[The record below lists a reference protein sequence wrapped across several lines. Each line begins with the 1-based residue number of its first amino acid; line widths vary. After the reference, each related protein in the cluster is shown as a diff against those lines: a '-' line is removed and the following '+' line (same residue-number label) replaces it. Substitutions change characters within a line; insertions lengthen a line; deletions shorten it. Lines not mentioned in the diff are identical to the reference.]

1 MKSNETLKFAGDVN
15 IDKIRI
21 ITPTGFFQDI
31 AAQVINIQIFE
42 DLFSPFISGSLIL
55 KESLDL
61 INLFP
66 FIGEEYL
73 ELEVSTP
80 TLDKNNIK
88 GKYYIYKMTNREMVG
103 DRSMVYQLHFIS
115 VEAIADL
122 NKKVSKSFAGKVS
135 DIVSKFVKDKYDG
148 LESSKQLYVEPSL
161 NSTKYVSNF
170 WTPVQNITYLCEQ
183 AINQNK
189 TPDYVFFENRDGF
202 YFISLESLYGG
213 PLFQEF
219 VYDKYTRDELPGG
232 GSIRNVEEDYK
243 RILDIN
249 IPVGFDYMDRIRS
262 GMLSSKLIT
271 YDVTKKTY
279 ATKNY
284 NMFQRFEQ
292 QKHLNKFPIN
302 SSKSIFRS
310 NAAIFVEPKA
320 NANMSGFGD
329 TTNTRSLQERFSLMK
344 LAEAN
349 KLEIT
354 VPGRADYTVGQ
365 KISVILNK
373 IEPLSKK
380 DGDTTDKMFSGY
392 YLISAI
398 NHYITKE
405 NHECVIEVIKESSQ
419 MNMNVTSR

>member
-1 MKSNETLKFAGDVN
+1 MKSNETLRFAGDVN

-21 ITPTGFFQDI
+21 ITPTGFYQDI
-31 AAQVINIQIFE
+31 AAQVINIQLYE
-42 DLFSPFISGSLIL
+42 DLFSPFTSGSLIL

-73 ELEVSTP
+73 ELEITTP
-80 TLDKNNIK
+80 TLQKNNIK
-88 GKYYIYKMTNREMVG
+88 GKFHIYKMTNREIVG

-115 VEAIADL
+115 VEALADL
-122 NKKVSKSFAGKVS
+122 NKKISKSFAGKVS
-135 DIVSKFVKDKYDG
+135 DMVEKFVKDKYDG
-148 LESSKQLYVEPSL
+148 LESNKQVYIEPTL

-170 WTPVQNITYLCEQ
+170 WSPVQNITYLTEQ

-189 TPDYVFFENRDGF
+189 TPDFVFFENRDGF
-202 YFISLESLYGG
+202 YFISLESLYSGAA
-213 PLFQEF
+213 FQEF
-219 VYDKYTRDELPGG
+219 TYDKYTRDDLPGG
-232 GSIRNVEEDYK
+232 GSIRNVQEDYK
-243 RILDIN
+243 RILDIS
-249 IPVGFDYMDRIRS
+249 IPVGFDYIDRIRS
-262 GMLSSKLIT
+262 GMLASKMIT

-292 QKHLNKFPIN
+292 QKHMNKFPIN
-302 SSKSIFRS
+302 SNRSIFRTNS
-310 NAAIFVEPKA
+310 AIFVESKA
-320 NANMSGFGD
+320 FGNMTGFGD
-329 TTNTRSLQERFSLMK
+329 TTNTRSQQERFSLMK

-365 KISVILNK
+365 KIAIVLNK
-373 IEPLSKK
+373 FEPISKN
-380 DGDTTDKMFSGY
+380 DGDITDKMFSGF

-405 NHECVIEVIKESSQ
+405 KHECVMEVIKESSQ
-419 MNMNVTSR
+419 MNMNENSR